1 MPNEPAS
8 PAQSSASLR
17 LLDAMAPLQVAAE
30 PADVTSI
37 DAIVRATYEAV
48 SFTDGRGPDGVRL
61 AGLCSPH
68 ARLSKVYP
76 GGIDDMGVAEYVLRV
91 QARIQTTGLRT
102 FIEREVF
109 RRTEVFSGIAHVFT
123 TYEARTAVAEG
134 DAGDELLYR
143 GINSIQLR
151 NDGRRWWILTI
162 LWTDERDD
170 SPIPPAYLPRA

>member
-1 MPNEPAS
+1 M
-8 PAQSSASLR
+8 R
-17 LLDAMAPLQVAAE
+17 LLDAMGPLVQL
-30 PADVTSI
+30 PASPEDVTSI
-37 DAIVRATYEAV
+37 DAIVRAVYESV

-68 ARLSKVYP
+68 ARLSKVYH
-76 GGIDDMGVAEYVLRV
+76 GGIDDMGVAEFVLRV
-91 QARIQTTGLRT
+91 QSRISSSGLTT
-102 FIEREVF
+102 FVERELF

-123 TYEARTAVAEG
+123 TYEARTAVDE
-134 DAGDELLYR
+134 GDELLYR

-170 SPIPPAYLPRA
+170 SPIPSAYLPRS

>member
-1 MPNEPAS
+1 MPNEPPS
-8 PAQSSASLR
+8 PAHSSASLR
-17 LLDAMAPLQVAAE
+17 LQDAMAPLVPVPAE
-30 PADVTSI
+30 HADVTSI

-68 ARLSKVYP
+68 ARLSKVYA
-76 GGIDDMGVAEYVLRV
+76 GGIDDMSVAEFVLRV
-91 QARIQTTGLRT
+91 QERIRSSGLRT
-102 FIEREVF
+102 FLERELF

-123 TYEARTAVAEG
+123 TYEARTSV
-134 DAGDELLYR
+134 DDGDELLYR

-170 SPIPPAYLPRA
+170 SPIPSAYLPRS

>member
-1 MPNEPAS
+1 MPNEPPS
-8 PAQSSASLR
+8 PAHSSSSLR
-17 LLDAMAPLQVAAE
+17 LQGVMGPLVQL
-30 PADVTSI
+30 PASPEDVSSI
-37 DAIVRATYEAV
+37 DAIVRAVYEAV

-76 GGIDDMGVAEYVLRV
+76 GGIDDMGVAEFVLRV
-91 QARIQTTGLRT
+91 QARIGTSGLTT
-102 FIEREVF
+102 FVERELY

-123 TYEARTAVAEG
+123 TYEARTAVDE
-134 DAGDELLYR
+134 GDELLYR

-162 LWTDERDD
+162 LWTDEHEG
-170 SPIPPAYLPRA
+170 SPIPPAYLPRS

>member
-1 MPNEPAS
+1 VPNEPPSHS
-8 PAQSSASLR
+8 PAHSSASLR
-17 LLDAMAPLQVAAE
+17 LQGAMAPLVQL
-30 PADVTSI
+30 PASPEDVTSI
-37 DAIVRATYEAV
+37 DAIVRATYDAV

-68 ARLSKVYP
+68 ARLSKVYA
-76 GGIDDMGVAEYVLRV
+76 GGIDDMSVAEFVLRV
-91 QARIQTTGLRT
+91 QGRIHSSGLRT

-109 RRTEVFSGIAHVFT
+109 RRTEVFAGIAHVFT
-123 TYEARTAVAEG
+123 TYEARTAV
-134 DAGDELLYR
+134 DDGDELLYR

-170 SPIPPAYLPRA
+170 SPIPSAYLPRS

>member
-1 MPNEPAS
+1 MPNDPPS
-8 PAQSSASLR
+8 PANSSASMR
-17 LLDAMAPLQVAAE
+17 LLDAMAPLVQIPAE

-61 AGLCSPH
+61 AGLCAPH
-68 ARLSKVYP
+68 ARLSKVYA
-76 GGIDDMGVAEYVLRV
+76 GGIDDMSVAEFVLRV
-91 QARIQTTGLRT
+91 QGRIRSSGLRT
-102 FIEREVF
+102 FLEREVF
-109 RRTEVFSGIAHVFT
+109 RRTEVFAGIAHVFT
-123 TYEARTAVAEG
+123 TYEARTAV
-134 DAGDELLYR
+134 DDGDELLYR

-170 SPIPPAYLPRA
+170 SPIPSAYLPRS